1 MKISQEW
8 TRDNFAHLETLYHT
22 ANGCLG
28 VRAAPEEGAAPGVD
42 SIRGTYLNAFYEIKD
57 VRYGEKLHGFPET
70 QQVMV
75 NLPDAQ
81 TVHLQAQDE
90 PFSMFADAVTQRE
103 QTLAM
108 DGGFALR
115 RCLWETSHG
124 ALRVETLRM
133 TPFAHKGL
141 FVMRYRV
148 TSEGFAGN
156 VRLQATLNADVR
168 NHAAANDPR
177 VAAEPLRC
185 LEVRSLALEEEEVV
199 AVAETLRS
207 GLMVCSRVAWRCEWP
222 AQYTCGRTA
231 AQGVW
236 SGHLA
241 QGQQAELTV
250 WADYADSL
258 RFRDPVAVTR
268 KELQACLLM
277 GMESLLAE
285 QAAYMEAF
293 WQASRVTVTGDAA
306 LQLALDYDLFELLQS
321 TGTDGMSNVA
331 AKGLSGEGYEGH
343 TFWDSEIYVFPFF
356 LWTNPAIARELLR
369 YRCGILDRARANARS
384 LGFAKGALY
393 PWRTIDGDEC
403 SAYYPAGS
411 AQYHINGDIAF
422 AFLQYWEATG
432 DLRFMAEQGAQVLV
446 ETARFWLELGH
457 MAEDGFRME
466 CVTGPDEYT
475 CLVNNN
481 FYTNATAQHNL
492 RGAVRVVQRL
502 REAGLDGDVRA
513 QTGVTDAELD
523 AFAQAADRM
532 YFPKDDRYGVSP
544 QDDSFLQKAVLDLS
558 AIPRENYPL
567 LLHYHP
573 LFLYRY
579 QVCKQADTVL
589 AHLLFPHTAD
599 EATVRRSYHYYER
612 VTTHDSSLSQCVFAM
627 MAARLG
633 LMDKAVALFSET
645 VDLDRGDTHGNT
657 RDGLHT
663 ANMGGSYLCVL
674 RGFAG
679 FTLTGDGLA
688 LAPTLPPGWV
698 GYSFAFCYQGARIRC
713 AVDAQG
719 AHLQLV
725 SGDAVVLTLNG
736 NRVNVRRD
744 GCHAISKAGEA

>member
-1 MKISQEW
+1 VNISQAW
-8 TRDNFAHLETLYHT
+8 TRDHFAQLETLYHT

-28 VRAAPEEGAAPGVD
+28 VRAAPEEGAVDGVD

-57 VRYGEKLHGFPET
+57 VRYGEKLFGFPET

-81 TVHLQAQDE
+81 TVTLQAQGE
-90 PFSMFADAVTQRE
+90 TFSMFGDAVTERL
-103 QTLAM
+103 QTLSM
-108 DGGFALR
+108 EGGYTR
-115 RCLWETSHG
+115 RQCRWQTSQG
-124 ALRVETLRM
+124 ALRVDIQRLTS
-133 TPFAHKGL
+133 FVHQGL
-141 FVMRYRV
+141 FAMRYRV
-148 TSEGFAGN
+148 TSEDYAGDLCLN
-156 VRLQATLNADVR
+156 AMLNADVR
-168 NHAAANDPR
+168 NHAVANDPR

-185 LEVRSLALEEEEVV
+185 LEIRSLAMDGDN
-199 AVAETLRS
+199 AVALVNTLRS
-207 GLMVCSRVAWRCEWP
+207 NLSVCCRVAWHCDWP
-222 AQYTCGRTA
+222 KETSVGHSAINRS
-231 AQGVW
+231 W
-236 SGHLA
+236 SGCLRKGE
-241 QGQQAELTV
+241 QVELTV
-250 WADYADSL
+250 LADYADSR
-258 RFRDPVAVTR
+258 RFRDPVAQTC
-268 KELQACLLM
+268 KELSLCQQL
-277 GMESLLAE
+277 GMERLLIE
-285 QAAYMEAF
+285 QAEWLADF
-293 WQASRVTVTGDAA
+293 WQASRVTVEGDEQ
-306 LQLALDYDLFELLQS
+306 LQLALDYDVFELLQS
-321 TGTDGMSNVA
+321 TGRDGVSNVA

-356 LWTNPAIARELLR
+356 LWTNPATARELLR

-384 LGFAKGALY
+384 LGFAKGALF

-422 AFLQYWEATG
+422 AFIQYWLATG

-481 FYTNATAQHNL
+481 FYTNATAQYNL
-492 RGAVRVVQRL
+492 RGAVRLVQRL
-502 REAGLDGDVRA
+502 REAGMDGDVRA
-513 QTGVTDAELD
+513 QTGVTDVEL
-523 AFAQAADRM
+523 ASFTQAADRM
-532 YFPKDDRYGVSP
+532 YFPKDERYGVSP
-544 QDDSFLQKAVLDLS
+544 QDDSFLQKAVLDIS
-558 AIPRENYPL
+558 AIPRDNFPL

-589 AHLLFPHTAD
+589 AHLLFPYTAD
-599 EATVRRSYHYYER
+599 EDTVRRSYHYYER
-612 VTTHDSSLSQCVFAM
+612 VTTHDSSLSQCVFTM

-633 LMDKAVALFSET
+633 YMDQAVALFSGT

-679 FTLTGDGLA
+679 LALTDNGLA
-688 LAPTLPPGWV
+688 LAPTLPPGWE
-698 GYSFAFCYQGARIRC
+698 GYAFNLCYLGSRIHC
-713 AVDAQG
+713 MVTPSAVNVTLLTGEPVELSLHGQRG
-719 AHLQLV
+719 LV
-725 SGDAVVLTLNG
+725 KQDGFHVLTADEN
-736 NRVNVRRD
+736 
-744 GCHAISKAGEA
+744 

>member
-1 MKISQEW
+1 MNISQAW
-8 TRDNFAHLETLYHT
+8 ARDRFAHLETLYHT

-28 VRAAPEEGAAPGVD
+28 VRAAPEEGAVDGVD

-57 VRYGEKLHGFPET
+57 VRYGEKLYGFPET

-81 TVHLQAQDE
+81 TVTLQAQGE
-90 PFSMFADAVTQRE
+90 PFSMFADTVTERV
-103 QTLAM
+103 QTLSM
-108 DGGFALR
+108 DGGYTR
-115 RCLWETSHG
+115 RECRWQTARG
-124 ALRVETLRM
+124 VLRVDIQRL

-141 FVMRYRV
+141 FVLRYRV
-148 TSEGFAGN
+148 TSEDFSGDVCLNAM
-156 VRLQATLNADVR
+156 LNADVH

-185 LEVRSLALEEEEVV
+185 LEIRSLAMEGNEAV

-207 GLMVCSRVAWRCEWP
+207 KLTVCCRVAWLCDWP
-222 AQYTCGRTA
+222 KETSVGRTA
-231 AQGVW
+231 IGGVW
-236 SGHLA
+236 NGCLSE
-241 QGQQAELTV
+241 GQQVELTV
-250 WADYADSL
+250 LADYADS
-258 RFRDPVAVTR
+258 RRYRDPVAQTR
-268 KELQACLLM
+268 TELHFCQRM
-277 GMESLLAE
+277 GAERLLAE
-285 QAAYMEAF
+285 QAEWMADF
-293 WQASRVTVTGDAA
+293 WQASRVTVEGDEQ
-306 LQLALDYDLFELLQS
+306 LQRALDYDLYELLQS
-321 TGTDGMSNVA
+321 TGNDGLSNVA

-356 LWTNPAIARELLR
+356 LWTNPAAARELLR

-422 AFLQYWEATG
+422 AFIQYWEATG

-446 ETARFWLELGH
+446 ETARFWVALGH

-502 REAGLDGDVRA
+502 RDAGLDGDVRA
-513 QTGVTDAELD
+513 QTGVTDAELA
-523 AFAQAADRM
+523 AFTQAADRM
-532 YFPKDDRYGVSP
+532 YFPKDEQFGVSP

-558 AIPRENYPL
+558 AIPRDNFPL

-589 AHLLFPHTAD
+589 AHLLFPYTAD
-599 EATVRRSYHYYER
+599 EDTVRRSYHYYER

-633 LMDKAVALFSET
+633 YMEQAVALFSGT

-679 FTLTGDGLA
+679 LTLTDNGLS
-688 LAPTLPPGWV
+688 LAPALPPGWK
-698 GYSFAFCYQGARIRC
+698 GYAFSLCYLGSRIHC
-713 AVDAQG
+713 AVKESG
-719 AHLQLV
+719 VSVTLV
-725 SGDAVVLTLNG
+725 SGEPVQLTLHG
-736 NRVNVRRD
+736 QRVIVRQD
-744 GCHAISKAGEA
+744 GPHALPGDKL